1 MNKVDKKI
9 FEMAKNERIEVPKT
23 YEEKVQKILDELPE
37 NQVEGKHKLKIRLTF
52 VGKQA

>member
-23 YEEKVQKILDELPE
+23 YEEKE
-37 NQVEGKHKLKIRLTF
+37 NFGWITRKPGWGKT
-52 VGKQA
+52 

>member
-37 NQVEGKHKLKIRLTF
+37 NQIME
-52 VGKQA
+52 KQQKSEI